1 MFVYFISIGIS
12 SFNEVYTACQNCAPN
27 WEDIGSALGVKRNSI
42 EIIKA
47 NNSKNVKACLR
58 EVLTIWLKQDS
69 RYSIRYPSPSWRR
82 LCKAVES
89 TGDTALADK
98 IGNEHPDIK
107 QPVPGQ
113 LNVD

>member
-1 MFVYFISIGIS
+1 M
-12 SFNEVYTACQNCAPN
+12 
-27 WEDIGSALGVKRNSI
+27 KRNSI

-47 NNSKNVKACLR
+47 NNPKNVKACLR
-58 EVLTIWLKQDS
+58 EVITIWLKQDS

-107 QPVPGQ
+107 QPVAGQ
-113 LNVD
+113 LIEIILF